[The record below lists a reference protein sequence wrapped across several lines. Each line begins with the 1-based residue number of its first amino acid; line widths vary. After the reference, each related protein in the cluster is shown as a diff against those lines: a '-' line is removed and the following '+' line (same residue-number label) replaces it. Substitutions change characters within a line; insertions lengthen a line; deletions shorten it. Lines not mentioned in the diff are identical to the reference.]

1 MKPPMPKTC
10 VRHTREHLVL
20 HIKNSMCRMSE
31 HIAQCIFP
39 FFLLLVCSGHRVDG
53 ANQSLVYDSNE
64 KDHVQNHKVECK

>member
-53 ANQSLVYDSNE
+53 EN
-64 KDHVQNHKVECK
+64 